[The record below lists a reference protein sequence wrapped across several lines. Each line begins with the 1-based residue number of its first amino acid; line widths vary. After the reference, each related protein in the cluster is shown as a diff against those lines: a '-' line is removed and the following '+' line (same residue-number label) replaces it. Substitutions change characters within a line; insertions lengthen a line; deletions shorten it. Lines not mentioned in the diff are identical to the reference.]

1 MSNCNIDPVTG
12 IHYGVIAWNDAAGLL
27 FNWCD
32 RSTPYAAN
40 CECRKNC
47 RCESDGSYYQD
58 HEYLCHANDRG
69 EILVLKSPYYT
80 LCGPCSPCV
89 PNAGDL
95 TSRNGVLPSYCLGP
109 EWFDMDETPY
119 VVLAVANK
127 QLGVPY
133 KRKRQNPVRR

>member
-1 MSNCNIDPVTG
+1 
-12 IHYGVIAWNDAAGLL
+12 
-27 FNWCD
+27 
-32 RSTPYAAN
+32 
-40 CECRKNC
+40 
-47 RCESDGSYYQD
+47 
-58 HEYLCHANDRG
+58 
-69 EILVLKSPYYT
+69 LKSPYYT

-95 TSRNGVLPSYCLGP
+95 TSTNGVLPSYCLGP

-119 VVLAVANK
+119 AVLAVANK